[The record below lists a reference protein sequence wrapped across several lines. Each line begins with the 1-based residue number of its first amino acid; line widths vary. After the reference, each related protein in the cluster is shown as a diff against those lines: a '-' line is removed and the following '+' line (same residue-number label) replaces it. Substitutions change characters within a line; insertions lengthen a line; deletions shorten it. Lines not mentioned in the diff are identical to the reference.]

1 MYKIIKEL
9 PDDISEE
16 NIEEK
21 YIEFCPSYYVDVM
34 AIRGEDSLDYIY
46 NQLEN
51 NFQNLPKDYD
61 YSDII
66 YVYKSDLD
74 LLMKTRS
81 YFLKPSKKFH
91 IKFLYDE
98 ENKKYYKLKY
108 KIF

>member
-21 YIEFCPSYYVDVM
+21 YSEFCPCYYVDVM
-34 AIRGEDSLDYIY
+34 AFRGGESVESI
-46 NQLEN
+46 EN
-51 NFQNLPKDYD
+51 KLKDNFQNLPKDYI

-66 YVYKSDLD
+66 LVSKSDLLED
-74 LLMKTRS
+74 GS